1 MSNTNLCFCNTEF
14 LIKTST
20 LQNLIMATKV
30 TFELSANIVAEATAG
45 ILVGEFNN
53 WDFNNGISLK
63 KQKDGSLKTSL
74 ELEAGK
80 TYQYRYFLNDGRWV
94 NDDRANNYNFVSE
107 YQVENCV
114 VAVPAATEK
123 VAAPA
128 KAKVAK
134 VAAPVV
140 VEEVKVPVKTKAKVA
155 KKEVAPAK
163 PEVAAPAKKAA
174 KKVSK

>member
-1 MSNTNLCFCNTEF
+1 
-14 LIKTST
+14 
-20 LQNLIMATKV
+20 MATKV

-80 TYQYRYFLNDGRWV
+80 TYEYRYFLNDGRWV

-114 VAVPAATEK
+114 VAVPAATETV
-123 VAAPA
+123 VAPT

-134 VAAPVV
+134 VSAKAVAPVV
-140 VEEVKVPVKTKAKVA
+140 VEEVKTPVKAKAKVA
-155 KKEVAPAK
+155 KIEVAPAK
-163 PEVAAPAKKAA
+163 PAAVAPAKKAA

>member
-1 MSNTNLCFCNTEF
+1 
-14 LIKTST
+14 
-20 LQNLIMATKV
+20 MATKV

-80 TYQYRYFLNDGRWV
+80 TYEYRYFLNDGRWV
-94 NDDRANNYNFVSE
+94 NDDRANNHNFVSE

-114 VAVPAATEK
+114 VAVPAATETV
-123 VAAPA
+123 VAPT

-134 VAAPVV
+134 VSAKAVAPVV
-140 VEEVKVPVKTKAKVA
+140 VEEVKTPVKAKAKVA
-155 KKEVAPAK
+155 KIEVAPAK
-163 PEVAAPAKKAA
+163 PAVVAPAKKAT